1 MKMDTFGVED
11 DMALDRARWDKGI
24 TYDAFK
30 AAMTRNQERF
40 EQNES
45 RVVLDPE
52 TVRVFG
58 SLPKGS
64 RVLVLAED
72 WCGDVVANL
81 PVLGRLAKAVPA
93 LDVRV
98 FYRDQN
104 LDLMERWLNQGKY
117 QSIPVFV
124 FLDKD
129 FREVGHW
136 IERPASVTERR
147 AQERK
152 KIFAAHP
159 EFGSPDAPVDQL
171 PEDVRAQL
179 QAALQKMRD
188 DTTAFANAEVQREL
202 RELASK
208 VAV

>member
-1 MKMDTFGVED
+1 MT
-11 DMALDRARWDKGI
+11 LDRARWDKGI
-24 TYDAFK
+24 SYEEFK

-40 EQNES
+40 AENES
-45 RVVLDPE
+45 RVALDPE
-52 TVRVFG
+52 TVRTFK
-58 SLPKGS
+58 SLPKPL

-81 PVLGRLAKAVPA
+81 PVLGRLAKEVPT

-124 FLDKD
+124 FFDQE
-129 FREVGHW
+129 FRELGHW

-159 EFGSPDAPVDQL
+159 EFGSPEAPVDQL
-171 PEDVRAQL
+171 PEDVRGQL
-179 QAALQKMRD
+179 QAVLQKMRD
-188 DTTAFANAEVQREL
+188 DLVPFANAEVQREL
-202 RELASK
+202 RELVSK
-208 VAV
+208 VAA

>member
-1 MKMDTFGVED
+1 MTV
-11 DMALDRARWDKGI
+11 DRARWDKGI
-24 TYDAFK
+24 TYDEFK

-40 EQNES
+40 AENES

-52 TVRVFG
+52 TVRTFK
-58 SLPKGS
+58 SLPKPL
-64 RVLVLAED
+64 RVLVLAEE

-81 PVLGRLAKAVPA
+81 PILGRLDKEVPA
-93 LDVRV
+93 LDVRI

-104 LDLMERWLNQGKY
+104 LDLMEHWLNQGKY

-124 FLDKD
+124 FFDEN
-129 FREVGHW
+129 FRELGHW

-147 AQERK
+147 AAERK

-171 PEDVRAQL
+171 PEDVRTRL
-179 QAALQKMRD
+179 QAELQKMREG
-188 DTTAFANAEVQREL
+188 TVSFANGEVQREL
-202 RELASK
+202 RELVSK

>member
-1 MKMDTFGVED
+1 MT
-11 DMALDRARWDKGI
+11 LDRARWDTGL

-40 EQNES
+40 AQNES
-45 RVVLDPE
+45 RVALEPE
-52 TVRVFG
+52 TVRTFK
-58 SLPKGS
+58 SLPQPL

-72 WCGDVVANL
+72 WCGDVIANL
-81 PVLGRLAKAVPA
+81 PVLGRILKDAPR
-93 LDVRV
+93 LDARV

-117 QSIPVFV
+117 QSIPVFA
-124 FLDKD
+124 FFDEN
-129 FREVGHW
+129 FRELGHW

-147 AQERK
+147 AKERQR
-152 KIFAAHP
+152 IFEANP

-171 PEDVRAQL
+171 PEDVRTRL
-179 QAALQKMRD
+179 QAELQKMRD
-188 DTTAFANAEVQREL
+188 DMVSFSNAEVQREL
-202 RELASK
+202 RELVSK

>member
-1 MKMDTFGVED
+1 MTV
-11 DMALDRARWDKGI
+11 DRARWDKGI
-24 TYDAFK
+24 TYDEFK

-40 EQNES
+40 AENES
-45 RVVLDPE
+45 RVALDPE
-52 TVRVFG
+52 SVRTFK
-58 SLPKGS
+58 SLPKPL

-81 PVLGRLAKAVPA
+81 PILGRLAKEVPT
-93 LDVRV
+93 LDVRI

-124 FLDKD
+124 FFDEN
-129 FREVGHW
+129 FRELGHW

-147 AQERK
+147 AAERK

-159 EFGSPDAPVDQL
+159 EFGSPDASVDQL
-171 PEDVRAQL
+171 PEDVRTRL
-179 QAALQKMRD
+179 QAELQKMREGMVS
-188 DTTAFANAEVQREL
+188 FANGEVQREL
-202 RELASK
+202 RELVSK

>member
-1 MKMDTFGVED
+1 
-11 DMALDRARWDKGI
+11 MALDRSRWDKGI
-24 TYDAFK
+24 TYEAFK

-40 EQNES
+40 GQNEA
-45 RVVLDPE
+45 RVSLDPE
-52 TVRVFG
+52 TVRVFKA
-58 SLPKGS
+58 LPRRL

-81 PVLGRLAKAVPA
+81 PILGRLAKEVGT

-98 FYRDQN
+98 FLRDQN

-124 FLDKD
+124 FFDED
-129 FREVGHW
+129 FREIGHW
-136 IERPASVTERR
+136 IERPASVTDRR
-147 AQERK
+147 AAERK
-152 KIFAAHP
+152 RIYSAHP

-171 PEDVRAQL
+171 PEEVRTGL
-179 QAALQKMRD
+179 QAELQKMRD
-188 DTTAFANAEVQREL
+188 DMVPFANGEVQREL
-202 RELASK
+202 RELVSA

>member
-1 MKMDTFGVED
+1 MTVD
-11 DMALDRARWDKGI
+11 LARWDKGI
-24 TYDAFK
+24 TYDEFK

-40 EQNES
+40 AENES
-45 RVVLDPE
+45 RVALDPE
-52 TVRVFG
+52 TVRTVK
-58 SLPKGS
+58 SLPKPL

-72 WCGDVVANL
+72 WCGDVIANL
-81 PVLGRLAKAVPA
+81 PILGRLEKEVPT
-93 LDVRV
+93 LDLRV

-124 FLDKD
+124 FFDEN
-129 FREVGHW
+129 FRELGHW

-147 AQERK
+147 AAERK

-171 PEDVRAQL
+171 PEDVRTRL
-179 QAALQKMRD
+179 QAELQKMREA
-188 DTTAFANAEVQREL
+188 TVSFANGEVQREL
-202 RELASK
+202 RELVSK

>member
-1 MKMDTFGVED
+1 MT
-11 DMALDRARWDKGI
+11 LDRARWDKGL
-24 TYDAFK
+24 TYDEFK

-40 EQNES
+40 AENES

-52 TVRVFG
+52 TVRTFKG
-58 SLPKGS
+58 LPHPL

-72 WCGDVVANL
+72 WCGDVIANL
-81 PVLGRLAKAVPA
+81 PVLGRILKEQPA
-93 LDVRV
+93 LEVRI
-98 FYRDQN
+98 FLRDQN

-117 QSIPVFV
+117 QSIPVFAL
-124 FLDKD
+124 FDQNFKEL
-129 FREVGHW
+129 GHW

-152 KIFAAHP
+152 RIFAAHP

-171 PEDVRAQL
+171 PEEVRTRL
-179 QAALQKMRD
+179 QAELQKMRD
-188 DTTAFANAEVQREL
+188 DMVPFANAEVQREL
-202 RELASK
+202 RELVSK

>member
-1 MKMDTFGVED
+1 
-11 DMALDRARWDKGI
+11 MAMDRARWDKGV

-40 EQNES
+40 EQNEA
-45 RVVLDPE
+45 RVALDPE
-52 TVRVFG
+52 TVRFFKA
-58 SLPKGS
+58 LPQRL

-72 WCGDVVANL
+72 WCGDVIANL
-81 PVLGRLAKAVPA
+81 PVLGRLAAEVGT

-98 FYRDQN
+98 FYRDHN

-124 FLDKD
+124 FFDKD
-129 FREVGHW
+129 FRELGHW
-136 IERPASVTERR
+136 IERPAPVTERR

-159 EFGSPDAPVDQL
+159 EFGAPDAPVDQL

-188 DTTAFANAEVQREL
+188 DTVAFANAEVQREL
-202 RELASK
+202 RELATAVK
-208 VAV
+208 V

>member
-1 MKMDTFGVED
+1 MT
-11 DMALDRARWDKGI
+11 LDRTRWDKGI

-40 EQNES
+40 AQNEA
-45 RVVLDPE
+45 RVALDP
-52 TVRVFG
+52 VAARVFKA
-58 SLPKGS
+58 LPQRL

-81 PVLGRLAKAVPA
+81 PVLGRLAKEVGT

-124 FLDKD
+124 FFDQGL
-129 FREVGHW
+129 RELGHW

-152 KIFAAHP
+152 RIFSAHP

-171 PEDVRAQL
+171 PEDVRTRL
-179 QAALQKMRD
+179 QAELQKMRD
-188 DTTAFANAEVQREL
+188 DMVPFANAEVQREL
-202 RELASK
+202 RELVSK

>member
-1 MKMDTFGVED
+1 MTV
-11 DMALDRARWDKGI
+11 DRARWDKGI
-24 TYDAFK
+24 TYDEFK

-40 EQNES
+40 AENES
-45 RVVLDPE
+45 RVALDPE
-52 TVRVFG
+52 TVRTFK
-58 SLPKGS
+58 SLPKPL

-81 PVLGRLAKAVPA
+81 PILGRLDKEVPT
-93 LDVRV
+93 LDVRI

-124 FLDKD
+124 FFDEN
-129 FREVGHW
+129 FRELGHW

-147 AQERK
+147 AAERK

-159 EFGSPDAPVDQL
+159 EFGSPDASVDQL
-171 PEDVRAQL
+171 PEDVRTRL
-179 QAALQKMRD
+179 QSELQKMREGMV
-188 DTTAFANAEVQREL
+188 AFANGEVQREL
-202 RELASK
+202 RELVSK

>member
-1 MKMDTFGVED
+1 MTV
-11 DMALDRARWDKGI
+11 DRERWDKGI
-24 TYDAFK
+24 TYDEFK

-40 EQNES
+40 AENES
-45 RVVLDPE
+45 RVALDPE
-52 TVRVFG
+52 TVRTFK
-58 SLPKGS
+58 SLPKPL

-81 PVLGRLAKAVPA
+81 PVLGRLDKEVPA
-93 LDVRV
+93 LDVRI

-124 FLDKD
+124 FFDEN
-129 FREVGHW
+129 FRELGHW

-147 AQERK
+147 AAERK

-171 PEDVRAQL
+171 PEDVRTRL
-179 QAALQKMRD
+179 QAELQKMREGMVS
-188 DTTAFANAEVQREL
+188 FANGEVQREL
-202 RELASK
+202 RELVSK

>member
-1 MKMDTFGVED
+1 MT
-11 DMALDRARWDKGI
+11 LDRARWGKGL

-40 EQNES
+40 AQNED
-45 RVVLDPE
+45 RVALDPE
-52 TVRVFG
+52 TVRTFKA
-58 SLPKGS
+58 LPQGL

-81 PVLGRLAKAVPA
+81 PILGRLAKEVPT
-93 LDVRV
+93 LDVRI

-124 FLDKD
+124 FFDQS
-129 FREVGHW
+129 FRELGHW

-147 AQERK
+147 AAERQR
-152 KIFAAHP
+152 IFAAHP
-159 EFGSPDAPVDQL
+159 EFGSADAPIDQL
-171 PEDVRAQL
+171 PEEVRTRL
-179 QAALQKMRD
+179 QAELQKMRD
-188 DTTAFANAEVQREL
+188 DMVPFANAEVQREL
-202 RELASK
+202 RELVSR

>member
-1 MKMDTFGVED
+1 
-11 DMALDRARWDKGI
+11 MAVDRARWEKGV

-30 AAMTRNQERF
+30 AAMTRNQDRF
-40 EQNES
+40 ADNES
-45 RVVLDPE
+45 HVVLDAE
-52 TVRVFG
+52 TVKTFK
-58 SLPKGS
+58 SLPRRL

-72 WCGDVVANL
+72 WCGDVIANL
-81 PVLGRLAKAVPA
+81 PILGRLAAEVST

-124 FLDKD
+124 LFDQD
-129 FREVGHW
+129 FRELGHW

-147 AQERK
+147 AAERK

-171 PEDVRAQL
+171 PEDVRARL
-179 QAALQKMRD
+179 QAALQTMRD
-188 DTTAFANAEVQREL
+188 DLVPFANAEVQREL
-202 RELASK
+202 RELVAA

>member
-1 MKMDTFGVED
+1 MT
-11 DMALDRARWDKGI
+11 LDRARWDKGL
-24 TYDAFK
+24 TYEAFK
-30 AAMTRNQERF
+30 AGMTRNQERF
-40 EQNES
+40 LENER

-52 TVRVFG
+52 TVRTFK
-58 SLPKGS
+58 SLPQTL

-72 WCGDVVANL
+72 WCGDVIANL
-81 PVLGRLAKAVPA
+81 PVLGRILKEAPR

-117 QSIPVFV
+117 QSIPVFA
-124 FLDKD
+124 FFDEN
-129 FREVGHW
+129 FRELGHW

-152 KIFAAHP
+152 RIFASNP

-171 PEDVRAQL
+171 PEEVRTRL

-188 DTTAFANAEVQREL
+188 DMVSFSNTEVQREL
-202 RELASK
+202 RELVST

>member
-1 MKMDTFGVED
+1 MT
-11 DMALDRARWDKGI
+11 LDRARWEQGV
-24 TYDAFK
+24 TYDQFK

-40 EQNES
+40 TQNES
-45 RVVLDPE
+45 RVALDPE
-52 TVRVFG
+52 TVRVFKA
-58 SLPKGS
+58 LPRRL

-81 PVLGRLAKAVPA
+81 PVLGRLTREVPT

-124 FLDKD
+124 ILDED
-129 FREVGHW
+129 FRELGHW

-152 KIFAAHP
+152 RIFAAHP

-171 PEDVRAQL
+171 PEDVRTRL
-179 QAALQKMRD
+179 QAELQKMRD
-188 DTTAFANAEVQREL
+188 DMVPFASAEVQREL
-202 RELASK
+202 RELVSK